1 MDDGVLHIAEIPYE
15 DGTIGFRY
23 ARILSADGTRWIRH
37 RLFFDH
43 HPDGTLASEGMYVDG
58 QEHGLWID
66 YHPNGKMAARGHYS
80 NGKEVGHWEFW
91 NSDGSPEKS
100 EDYAPD

>member
-1 MDDGVLHIAEIPYE
+1 
-15 DGTIGFRY
+15 
-23 ARILSADGTRWIRH
+23 
-37 RLFFDH
+37 
-43 HPDGTLASEGMYVDG
+43 MYVDG

-91 NSDGSPEKS
+91 DSDGIPEDG
-100 EDYAPD
+100 EDYPPG